1 MLACAV
7 AIRFRANWSRIA
19 LAFEVLTPP
28 EACEHFS
35 RGLQRPVR
43 YVNAPCEIKI
53 PIPDGYRDQLEA
65 IVETLCDN
73 KAVYFRP
80 DMECPETARQLWPGW
95 RGLEEY
101 ARETWPLEEKQN
113 GAQWAEGL
121 SGLVT
126 PAEELEQGLE
136 VRATSFS
143 PPPARGLASADSSSL
158 LRDWPITIKDKAKP
172 QITRAHVTLVCGQ
185 ARTAWGDA

>member
-1 MLACAV
+1 M
-7 AIRFRANWSRIA
+7 
-19 LAFEVLTPP
+19 
-28 EACEHFS
+28 
-35 RGLQRPVR
+35 G
-43 YVNAPCEIKI
+43 
-53 PIPDGYRDQLEA
+53 
-65 IVETLCDN
+65 IVKTLCDK
-73 KAVYFRP
+73 KAEYFRP

-136 VRATSFS
+136 VRATFS
-143 PPPARGLASADSSSL
+143 PPARGLASANSSSL
-158 LRDWPITIKDKAKP
+158 LHDSSWAPITAKDKAKP

-185 ARTAWGDA
+185 TRTAWGDA